1 MGSWAD
7 SRLQELY
14 LENIIFPELP
24 SFLLSIRDLVTLNL
38 SRIPLEGYISPE
50 TMVTSLVSLTRLARL
65 SISFFHYTSPSGRLD
80 LDPATWTRTILPALT
95 SIDLDCSIRYMENL
109 VARIDCPQLNSLN
122 LYPSDSYNYI
132 KLQVSQIYE
141 LTNRSEYPLLTCFD
155 WVDVDFSSDHIG
167 LRASHKNP
175 PHNAIFLSL
184 SGENWKLSHLL
195 QVFSQFSPMLSNVR
209 HLTVYYSRV
218 PYQTPTNLDWMQ
230 LLVAFS
236 ALRTVDLYG
245 GHKLLECVDGETAA
259 RLLPDLDLLYIEG
272 RLVSSV
278 SKFCAARRVSG
289 RPVTLVRTNTEFYER
304 RQ

>member
-24 SFLLSIRDLVTLNL
+24 SFLLSIHDLVTLNL

-109 VARIDCPQLNSLN
+109 VARIDCPRLNSLN

-132 KLQVSQIYE
+132 KLQVSQI
-141 LTNRSEYPLLTCFD
+141 
-155 WVDVDFSSDHIG
+155 
-167 LRASHKNP
+167 
-175 PHNAIFLSL
+175 
-184 SGENWKLSHLL
+184 
-195 QVFSQFSPMLSNVR
+195 
-209 HLTVYYSRV
+209 
-218 PYQTPTNLDWMQ
+218 
-230 LLVAFS
+230 
-236 ALRTVDLYG
+236 
-245 GHKLLECVDGETAA
+245 
-259 RLLPDLDLLYIEG
+259 
-272 RLVSSV
+272 
-278 SKFCAARRVSG
+278 
-289 RPVTLVRTNTEFYER
+289 
-304 RQ
+304 

>member
-1 MGSWAD
+1 MILSL
-7 SRLQELY
+7 S
-14 LENIIFPELP
+14 IFPGFRWKVTYHLRLWLHASFHCP
-24 SFLLSIRDLVTLNL
+24 GLHVFLSLSFIILHPPVDWTWILQHGLGLSFLLSHPLTLTVVSAIWRTL
-38 SRIPLEGYISPE
+38 WPE
-50 TMVTSLVSLTRLARL
+50 ST
-65 SISFFHYTSPSGRLD
+65 
-80 LDPATWTRTILPALT
+80 ALGST
-95 SIDLDCSIRYMENL
+95 D
-109 VARIDCPQLNSLN
+109 SLN

-141 LTNRSEYPLLTCFD
+141 LINRSEDPLLTYFD

-278 SKFCAARRVSG
+278 SKFCAARRV
-289 RPVTLVRTNTEFYER
+289 
-304 RQ
+304 